1 MTERDKDIARVAM
14 ELAIKNGC
22 SGSRITMS
30 VNTQS
35 SFSVRND
42 KLDRLMQANSSSLY
56 IQLFTDGR
64 YSSFSTNRTEEKE
77 LKQFISKAVDITR
90 LVSPDKNR
98 LLPKQEYYFKGEER
112 DLGQYDNSI
121 KSIDPSEKSL
131 IAHKCAAEIFNT
143 DKRIISVNCEYGD
156 IDEYLYIIDSQGF
169 EGTSKQTNFTLSA
182 ECSVKGSGDSR
193 PEGWW
198 YESSLFFDKLIKEG
212 VGNRAFKRAAS
223 RLNPK
228 KLRSGLYNMVLENT
242 VSSRM
247 VAPIISALNGAAI
260 QQNNSFL
267 RGKLGERLFSP
278 YFQLFDTPHLYGA
291 NGSRYFDG
299 EGIATKPMNIIENGV
314 VKSYYINTYYSGK
327 LDMPVTIEGPSVPSC
342 KYSESVNTINV
353 SRSLEDILK
362 KCDKGILVTG
372 FNGGNSNSSTGDFSF
387 GVQGFYFEKG
397 EIIHPI
403 KEMNITGNIITL
415 WNNIIEIGTDPRE
428 SSRWLIPTLAFESV
442 NFSGI

>member
-1 MTERDKDIARVAM
+1 
-14 ELAIKNGC
+14 
-22 SGSRITMS
+22 
-30 VNTQS
+30 
-35 SFSVRND
+35 
-42 KLDRLMQANSSSLY
+42 
-56 IQLFTDGR
+56 
-64 YSSFSTNRTEEKE
+64 
-77 LKQFISKAVDITR
+77 
-90 LVSPDKNR
+90 
-98 LLPKQEYYFKGEER
+98 
-112 DLGQYDNSI
+112 
-121 KSIDPSEKSL
+121 
-131 IAHKCAAEIFNT
+131 
-143 DKRIISVNCEYGD
+143 
-156 IDEYLYIIDSQGF
+156 
-169 EGTSKQTNFTLSA
+169 
-182 ECSVKGSGDSR
+182 
-193 PEGWW
+193 
-198 YESSLFFDKLIKEG
+198 
-212 VGNRAFKRAAS
+212 
-223 RLNPK
+223 
-228 KLRSGLYNMVLENT
+228 MVLENT

-314 VKSYYINTYYSGK
+314 VNSYYINTYFSGK

-342 KYSESVNTINV
+342 KYSESVNSVREST
-353 SRSLEDILK
+353 SLEGILK
-362 KCDKGILVTG
+362 KCDKGIFITG

-387 GVQGFYFEKG
+387 GVQGFYFENG
-397 EIIHPI
+397 DIIHPI